1 MCQLW
6 PFVQAPVILLPKRQA
21 KGHILNQKGSPTRLH
36 MCSGE
41 QKEMIRSCHK
51 GFNNRNDTK
60 QTDTHLSITDF
71 GADDT
76 MQDF

>member
-6 PFVQAPVILLPKRQA
+6 PFVLLPKRQA
-21 KGHILNQKGSPTRLH
+21 KGHILNQIGSPTPLH

-41 QKEMIRSCHK
+41 QEEMIMSCHK

-60 QTDTHLSITDF
+60 QTDTPLSVTDF
-71 GADDT
+71 GADHI
-76 MQDF
+76 M